1 MLKSY
6 LIAAAATVGL
16 ISHPARAELPDFDAF
31 FKNVAG
37 CALDIA
43 RYDLGARIEG
53 QADAVIMALPNAGS
67 IRGLL
72 ITGFFFSPGR
82 GAEEKYGLVFNAPL
96 DVVARTL
103 PELAGRQ
110 TVNGHLRSLVRLS
123 DETGESAARRK
134 TLLVCVAGTQT

>member
-1 MLKSY
+1 MLKGY
-6 LIAAAATVGL
+6 LIAAAAMVGL
-16 ISHPARAELPDFDAF
+16 AWQAARAELPEFDDF
-31 FKNVAG
+31 FKAVAS

-43 RYDLGARIEG
+43 RYDLGARLRG
-53 QADAVIMALPNAGS
+53 RADAVIVSLPNSGS
-67 IRGLL
+67 VRGLL
-72 ITGFFFSPGR
+72 VTGFFFSPGR
-82 GAEEKYGLVFNAPL
+82 GVEDKYGLVFNAPL